1 MITNRGYMF
10 IPYSSKDIGKD
21 IGIVR
26 KIRNAFEEKDGNPI
40 LFYLKYLENDTPQS
54 ENKQLLKTAHL

>member
-10 IPYSSKDIGKD
+10 IPYSSKD